1 MRMRTFWLALL
12 LGGSGLA
19 QLCDQPFYPVR
30 PGWEWQ
36 YRVTGER
43 TSSYFIRKTSLSEDS
58 FVQIRQS
65 ADGKEETIYRC
76 TPEGIAPVDFGTQG
90 GGRIEAGVQPV
101 SYDLSVVKVTGV
113 AIPDY
118 DRWALGSSW
127 KLVLEVRGTGQ
138 QGPVRFN
145 ISGTLETTYRVVA
158 QETITTPAGRF
169 VTHKLHT
176 TFVTR
181 IRANA
186 GPLSI
191 PLNFES
197 QGTSWY
203 AENIGLVKSVQ
214 KTRDGESVTELM
226 ALRK

>member
-1 MRMRTFWLALL
+1 MRTFWLAFL

-19 QLCDQPFYPVR
+19 QLCDQPFSPVR

-36 YRVTGER
+36 YRVTGGH

-65 ADGKEETIYRC
+65 AGGREETIYRC

-127 KLVLEVRGTGQ
+127 KLVLEVRGTAQ

-145 ISGTLETTYRVVA
+145 LSGTLETTYQVVA
-158 QETITTPAGRF
+158 QETIATPAGRF
-169 VTHKLHT
+169 VTYKLQT

-181 IRANA
+181 FRANA
-186 GPLSI
+186 GPFSI
-191 PLNFES
+191 PFNFES
-197 QGTSWY
+197 EGTNWY
-203 AENIGLVKSVQ
+203 AENVGLVKSVQ
-214 KTRDGESVTELM
+214 KSREGERVTELI